1 MLDPLVIAA
10 FVTIVAWLIGIG
22 ANALGMPLAPEI
34 LNALAAAI
42 VSYLLGLLGLGI
54 VKRTIFKA
62 LVKRGLLSPPE

>member
-22 ANALGMPLAPEI
+22 FAALGIPLSPEI

-42 VSYLLGLLGLGI
+42 VAYLLGLFGLGI
-54 VKRTIFKA
+54 MKRTFKA